1 MEGQGSLQPLEIGI
15 YDWSL
20 DLPLESVKAK

>member
-1 MEGQGSLQPLEIGI
+1 MEDQGRLQPLDTGI